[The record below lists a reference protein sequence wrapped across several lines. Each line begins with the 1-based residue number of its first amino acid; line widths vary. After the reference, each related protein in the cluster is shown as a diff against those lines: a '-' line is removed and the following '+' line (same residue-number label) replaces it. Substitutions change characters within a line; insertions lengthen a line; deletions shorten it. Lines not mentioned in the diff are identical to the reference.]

1 MENNLILSALIPAND
16 RYTYL
21 IILLLNDF
29 IFNDTE
35 SKLTDFQKI

>member
-16 RYTYL
+16 GNTYL
-21 IILLLNDF
+21 KILLLNDF

-35 SKLTDFQKI
+35 SKLSDFQKI